1 MKRTNFEIKEIIH
14 SIEVIFS
21 NPKMLSRLRESYA
34 TEKEF
39 MIAGVKGDIIKEE
52 AIELIL
58 KIAPT
63 CYKIGDTVF
72 LKGETKGDHDFVG
85 DQMGNQTVTELFDMT
100 TEIKSGHSYSFYVST
115 CDYFPLASF
124 EEIIEVKDFLNEM
137 FNKNNFVE

>member
-1 MKRTNFEIKEIIH
+1 MKRTNFEIKEILH

-52 AIELIL
+52 AIQLIL
-58 KIAPT
+58 RIARV

-72 LKGETKGDHDFVG
+72 LKGETKGDHDFIG
-85 DQMGNQTVTELFDMT
+85 DQMGNQSATELFDMT
-100 TEIKSGHSYSFYVST
+100 TEINKGDSYSIYVTS
-115 CDYFPLASF
+115 CEYFPLASF
-124 EEIIEVKDFLNEM
+124 EEVIQVNEFLDNL
-137 FNKNNFVE
+137 